1 MNENTRKKSIRPVN
15 DSPLNPALPPT
26 LFLLP
31 EFWIDTIPN
40 LTLNNPETKEIGSIL
55 RFLNRFLPMST
66 GAKEV
71 GELEK
76 HLGVLEL
83 AGMPGSACI
92 RVQPACAITGEGLH
106 EGLDTLYQLILKRRK
121 LAKLNRKR
129 AR

>member
-1 MNENTRKKSIRPVN
+1 MSKLYVNPWYKNFTQIYSAKRCNFNRYFHFGILLIYRIVEKKFNKSNVSIITVCFV
-15 DSPLNPALPPT
+15 PLKQAL
-26 LFLLP
+26 
-31 EFWIDTIPN
+31 
-40 LTLNNPETKEIGSIL
+40 SHV
-55 RFLNRFLPMST
+55 

>member
-1 MNENTRKKSIRPVN
+1 MQFRKVFKDVRV
-15 DSPLNPALPPT
+15 LV
-26 LFLLP
+26 F
-31 EFWIDTIPN
+31 F
-40 LTLNNPETKEIGSIL
+40 K
-55 RFLNRFLPMST
+55 

-83 AGMPGSACI
+83 SGTPGSSCI